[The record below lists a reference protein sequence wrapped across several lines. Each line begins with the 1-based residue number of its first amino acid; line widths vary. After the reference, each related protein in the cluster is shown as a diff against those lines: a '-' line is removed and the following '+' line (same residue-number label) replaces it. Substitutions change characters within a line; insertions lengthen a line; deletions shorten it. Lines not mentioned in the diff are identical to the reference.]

1 MLNFDEL
8 IGLKTF
14 QLMTLIYLFI
24 KRYDIHWNNVYLLQL
39 VWLQKT
45 CIKNTSA
52 IDYFN
57 PVGHWRLFSAAV
69 GYLDK
74 SAP

>member
-1 MLNFDEL
+1 MLRTMLNFDEL

-39 VWLQKT
+39 V
-45 CIKNTSA
+45 
-52 IDYFN
+52 
-57 PVGHWRLFSAAV
+57 
-69 GYLDK
+69 
-74 SAP
+74 